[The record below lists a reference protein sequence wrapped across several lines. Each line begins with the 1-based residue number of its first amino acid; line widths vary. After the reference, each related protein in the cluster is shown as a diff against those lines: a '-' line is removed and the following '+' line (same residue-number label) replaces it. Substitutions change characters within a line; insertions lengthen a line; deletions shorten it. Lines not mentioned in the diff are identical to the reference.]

1 MADFEARRRAP
12 SRRRVRGLPRRARKP
27 ARRDPSTP
35 LNAIANRF
43 ERRRAGPV
51 LQ

>member
-1 MADFEARRRAP
+1 MAATVHRSGDGRRAP
-12 SRRRVRGLPRRARKP
+12 NARFRHRDAAP
-27 ARRDPSTP
+27 DPSTP

-43 ERRRAGPV
+43 EWRGAGPV

>member
-1 MADFEARRRAP
+1 MAATVHRSGE
-12 SRRRVRGLPRRARKP
+12 GRRARI
-27 ARRDPSTP
+27 ARFGLGAATGDPSTS

-43 ERRRAGPV
+43 ERRRAPLV

>member
-1 MADFEARRRAP
+1 MAATVHR
-12 SRRRVRGLPRRARKP
+12 SRESRRARIGRF
-27 ARRDPSTP
+27 ARGDVDDDPSTV